1 MLGPVTILVVIVG
14 AAAAW
19 FMLQNGSKPG
29 AGSTPARGSKLARQ
43 PAAAAAQAG
52 LKGARSRKG
61 EFGRRSV

>member
-1 MLGPVTILVVIVG
+1 MLGPVAILVIIAG

-19 FMLQNGSKPG
+19 MYLQNGSKPG
-29 AGSTPARGSKLARQ
+29 AGSTPARGSKFVRQ